1 MTYHF
6 IDSVCKRFPE
16 PERVNPVITA
26 PDGSGLAEAKA
37 IAEHFGIADINLVKP
52 SIGEATRVL
61 LRRKPETVL
70 VHSLNDE
77 KYLGHLYRLAEEKG
91 VPVQEYPLRN
101 YLACGLIKRM
111 ADC

>member
-1 MTYHF
+1 MRTV
-6 IDSVCKRFPE
+6 SGE
-16 PERVNPVITA
+16 
-26 PDGSGLAEAKA
+26 PDGSGLAEARA
-37 IAEHFGIADINLVKP
+37 IAKHFGIDDINLVKP

-70 VHSLNDE
+70 VRSLHDE
-77 KYLGHLYRLAEEKG
+77 KFLGHLYRLAEEKG

-101 YLACGLIKRM
+101 YLACGIIKKM